1 MLRPFLLTLLICS
14 TTFSGHAEEV
24 IKGQAQVAPSRLPL
38 EELRTFA
45 EIYERIRSSYVEE
58 VDDKDLLENAIHGML
73 GGLDPHS
80 SYMGP
85 DDFNDLKNSTSGKFG
100 GLGIEVG
107 LEDGFIKVVS
117 PIDDTPAS
125 QAGIRAGDLIIKLDD
140 APVKGIGLN
149 DAVEKMRGAPGSP
162 IEITIMREG
171 ENKPLVFKL
180 KRAQI
185 KITSVKH
192 KLLQDHYGYVRIT
205 QFQENT
211 GADIHTA
218 ITKLMDQSQ
227 QPLKGIVLDL
237 RNNPGGVLDA
247 AVAVSDVFIEKGLIV
262 YTQGR
267 VANADVRYEATVD
280 TLVPDIPVI
289 VLINGG
295 SASASEIVAG
305 ALQDHGRAVI
315 MGTLSF
321 GKGSVQTVLP
331 LNGDH
336 ALKLT
341 TARYYTPNGRSIQ
354 AKGITPDIKVDQGS
368 FTPIADGRYYKES
381 DLKGHLENPKDAEE
395 MSKKDEAAKIQKEF
409 VNKDYQLQQ
418 ALLVLTSMNVLTPK
432 PLASHVP
439 SKGSTD
445 EQADE
450 NPAESTGT

>member
-1 MLRPFLLTLLICS
+1 MLRPLLLTLLI
-14 TTFSGHAEEV
+14 FSAPFTSHAEDV
-24 IKGQAQVAPSRLPL
+24 IEGQAQVAPSRLPL

-45 EIYERIRSSYVEE
+45 EIFERIRSSYVEQ
-58 VDDKDLLENAIHGML
+58 VDDKTLLENAIHGML

-85 DDFNDLKNSTSGKFG
+85 DDFNDLKTSPSGKFG

-125 QAGIRAGDLIIKLDD
+125 EAGIQAGDLINKLDNM
-140 APVKGIGLN
+140 PVKGMGLN

-162 IEITIMREG
+162 IQITILRDG
-171 ENKPLVFKL
+171 ENQPLVFKL
-180 KRAQI
+180 TRAQI

-192 KLLQDHYGYVRIT
+192 KLLQGDYGYVRIT

-211 GADIHTA
+211 GADINAA
-218 ITKLMDQSQ
+218 ITKLMDDSQ
-227 QPLKGIVLDL
+227 PSLNGLVLDL

-247 AVAVSDVFIEKGLIV
+247 AVSVSDVFIEQGLIV

-280 TLVPDIPVI
+280 TLAPDVPLI

-354 AKGITPDIKVDQGS
+354 AKGITPDITVSQGQ
-368 FTPIADGRYYKES
+368 FTPAKGGRYYKES
-381 DLKGHLENPKDAEE
+381 DLKGHLENPKESTEDSAQ
-395 MSKKDEAAKIQKEF
+395 DKETQTLQDF
-409 VNKDYQLQQ
+409 VDQDYQLQQ
-418 ALLVLTSMNVLTPK
+418 ALIVLQGMKVLSSRAVIGEP
-432 PLASHVP
+432 A
-439 SKGSTD
+439 TD
-445 EQADE
+445 DDQHE
-450 NPAESTGT
+450 NPAEPAGT

>member
-1 MLRPFLLTLLICS
+1 MLRPFLLTLLILS
-14 TTFSGHAEEV
+14 APFTSQAEDV
-24 IKGQAQVAPSRLPL
+24 IQGQAQVAPSRLPL

-45 EIYERIRSSYVEE
+45 EIFERIRASYVEE
-58 VDDKDLLENAIHGML
+58 VDDKTLLENAIHGML

-85 DDFNDLKNSTSGKFG
+85 DDFNDLKTSTSGKFG

-107 LEDGFIKVVS
+107 LEDGLIKVVS

-125 QAGIRAGDLIIKLDD
+125 EAGIQAGDLIIKLDD
-140 APVKGIGLN
+140 MPVKGIGLN
-149 DAVEKMRGAPGSP
+149 DAVEKMRGEPGSP
-162 IEITIMREG
+162 IEITILRDG
-171 ENKPLVFKL
+171 ENKPLVFNL

-192 KLLQDHYGYVRIT
+192 KLLSDHYGYVRIT

-211 GADIHTA
+211 GLDINNA
-218 ITKLMDQSQ
+218 ITKLMDKSQ
-227 QPLKGIVLDL
+227 QPLNGLILDL

-247 AVAVSDVFIEKGLIV
+247 AVAVSDVFIDQGLIV

-280 TLVPDIPVI
+280 TLMPEVPLI

-341 TARYYTPNGRSIQ
+341 TARYFTPQGRSIQ
-354 AKGITPDIKVDQGS
+354 AKGITPDITVNQGQ
-368 FTPIADGRYYKES
+368 FTPAKDGRYYKES
-381 DLKGHLENPKDAEE
+381 DLKGHLENPKDGAKPTAAE
-395 MSKKDEAAKIQKEF
+395 KIAQSTQVF
-409 VNKDYQLQQ
+409 VDNDYQLQQ
-418 ALLVLTSMNVLTPK
+418 ALIVLKGMKVLSARAPNSDEP
-432 PLASHVP
+432 PLEDA
-439 SKGSTD
+439 
-445 EQADE
+445 
-450 NPAESTGT
+450 AEPTGT

>member
-1 MLRPFLLTLLICS
+1 MLRPFLLTLLI
-14 TTFSGHAEEV
+14 FSAPFASHAEDV
-24 IKGQAQVAPSRLPL
+24 IEGKAQVAPSRLPL
-38 EELRTFA
+38 DELRTFA
-45 EIYERIRSSYVEE
+45 EIFERIRASYVEE
-58 VDDKDLLENAIHGML
+58 VSDKTLLENAIHGML

-85 DDFNDLKNSTSGKFG
+85 DDFNDLKASTSGKFG

-107 LEDGFIKVVS
+107 LEDGLIRVVS

-125 QAGIRAGDLIIKLDD
+125 QAGIQAGDLIIKLDNS
-140 APVKGIGLN
+140 PVKGIGLN
-149 DAVEKMRGAPGSP
+149 DAVERMRGAPGSP
-162 IEITIMREG
+162 IEITILRDG
-171 ENKPLVFKL
+171 ESKPLVFKL

-192 KLLQDHYGYVRIT
+192 RLLAEHYGYVRIT

-211 GADIHTA
+211 GADINAA
-218 ITKLMDQSQ
+218 ITQLMDKSQ
-227 QPLKGIVLDL
+227 QALNGLVLDL

-247 AVAVSDVFIEKGLIV
+247 AVAVSDAFIEQGLIV

-280 TLVPDIPVI
+280 TLMPEVPLI

-341 TARYYTPNGRSIQ
+341 TARYYTPRGRSIQ
-354 AKGITPDIKVDQGS
+354 AKGITPDLTVQQGQ
-368 FTPIADGRYYKES
+368 FTPAQDARYYKES
-381 DLKGHLENPKDAEE
+381 DLQGHLENPKDGVQA
-395 MSKKDEAAKIQKEF
+395 SAKDKAIQSSQDF
-409 VNKDYQLQQ
+409 VDKDYQLQQ
-418 ALLVLTSMNVLTPK
+418 ALIVLKGMKVLSVRSPNRHE
-432 PLASHVP
+432 PAL
-439 SKGSTD
+439 
-445 EQADE
+445 EI
-450 NPAESTGT
+450 PAEPAGT

>member
-1 MLRPFLLTLLICS
+1 MLRPFLLTLLILS
-14 TTFSGHAEEV
+14 APFTSHAEDV
-24 IKGQAQVAPSRLPL
+24 IQGQAQVAPSRLPL

-45 EIYERIRSSYVEE
+45 EIFERIRASYVEE
-58 VDDKDLLENAIHGML
+58 VDDKTLLENAIHGML

-85 DDFNDLKNSTSGKFG
+85 DDFNDLKTSTSGKFG

-107 LEDGFIKVVS
+107 LEDGLIKVVS

-125 QAGIRAGDLIIKLDD
+125 QAGIQAGDLIIKLDD
-140 APVKGIGLN
+140 MPVKGIGLN
-149 DAVEKMRGAPGSP
+149 DAVEKMRGEPGSP
-162 IEITIMREG
+162 IEITILRDG
-171 ENKPLVFKL
+171 ENKPLVFNL

-192 KLLQDHYGYVRIT
+192 KLLSDHYGYVRIT

-211 GADIHTA
+211 GLDINNA
-218 ITKLMDQSQ
+218 ITKLIDKSQ
-227 QPLKGIVLDL
+227 QPLNGLVLDL

-247 AVAVSDVFIEKGLIV
+247 AVAVSDVFIDQGLIV

-280 TLVPDIPVI
+280 TLMPEVPLI

-305 ALQDHGRAVI
+305 ALQDHGRAVV

-341 TARYYTPNGRSIQ
+341 TARYFTPEGRSIQ
-354 AKGITPDIKVDQGS
+354 AKGITPDITVNQGQ
-368 FTPIADGRYYKES
+368 FTPAKDGRYYKEA
-381 DLKGHLENPKDAEE
+381 DLKGHLENPKDGANP
-395 MSKKDEAAKIQKEF
+395 SAADKIAQSTQDF
-409 VNKDYQLQQ
+409 VDNDYQLQQ
-418 ALLVLTSMNVLTPK
+418 ALIVLKGMKVLSARTPNSDEP
-432 PLASHVP
+432 PL
-439 SKGSTD
+439 
-445 EQADE
+445 E
-450 NPAESTGT
+450 NSAEPTGT

>member
-14 TTFSGHAEEV
+14 TTFSSHAEEIV
-24 IKGQAQVAPSRLPL
+24 KGQAQVAPSRLPL

-80 SYMGP
+80 SYMGA

-107 LEDGFIKVVS
+107 IEDGFIKVVS

-125 QAGIRAGDLIIKLDD
+125 KAGIQAGDLIIKLDD
-140 APVKGIGLN
+140 TLVKGIGLN
-149 DAVEKMRGAPGSP
+149 KAVEKMRGDPGSP
-162 IEITIMREG
+162 IIITIMREG
-171 ENKPLVFKL
+171 EIKPLVFNL
-180 KRAQI
+180 KRAHI

-192 KLLQDHYGYVRIT
+192 KLLQDHFGYVRIT

-211 GADIHTA
+211 GSDIHTA
-218 ITKLMDQSQ
+218 ISTLMTQSQ
-227 QPLKGIVLDL
+227 QSLQGIVLDL

-247 AVAVSDVFIEKGLIV
+247 AVAVSDVFIEQGLIV

-280 TLVPDIPVI
+280 TLVPEIPVI

-341 TARYYTPNGRSIQ
+341 TARYYTPKGRSIQ
-354 AKGITPDIKVDQGS
+354 AKGITPDIKVEQGS
-368 FTPIADGRYYKES
+368 FTPITDSRYYKES
-381 DLKGHLENPKDAEE
+381 DLKGHLENPKETEDAEPTDDPA
-395 MSKKDEAAKIQKEF
+395 KDQKEF

-418 ALLVLTSMNVLTPK
+418 ALLVLKGMNVLTPK

-439 SKGSTD
+439 ETATTD

-450 NPAESTGT
+450 IPAESAGT